1 MRGLCVSRPGG
12 THGAEACPETAPG
25 QIKEEKLSFEEFPKI
40 ARLSRACVIT
50 EKIDGT
56 NAQVHIENR
65 ALFAEGFPPE
75 VIAANDTHIM
85 LAGSRN
91 RYITPGAD
99 NFAFAAWV
107 KANAETLWGL
117 GEGRH
122 FGEWW
127 GAGIQRRYG
136 LAEKRFSLFNVARWI
151 RSEEER
157 TPQPELHENRQRVLP
172 ACCSVVPVLYSGPFG
187 TDTVDEA
194 VRALREGGSVAAPG
208 FTNPEGVVVY
218 HAASR
223 TMFKKTIEK
232 DEEPKGKTA

>member
-1 MRGLCVSRPGG
+1 M
-12 THGAEACPETAPG
+12 AFEA
-25 QIKEEKLSFEEFPKI
+25 FDKI

-56 NAQVHIENR
+56 NAQVHIIPAVDVSVSGLNESD
-65 ALFAEGFPPE
+65 
-75 VIAANDTHIM
+75 VIARNEAGDVM

-99 NFAFAAWV
+99 NFGFAGWV
-107 KANAETLWGL
+107 KANAEALWAL
-117 GEGRH
+117 GDGRH

-136 LAEKRFSLFNVARWI
+136 LTEKRFSLFNVARWI

-172 ACCSVVPVLYSGPFG
+172 ACCSLVPVLYSGPFG
-187 TDTVDEA
+187 TDTVDSA
-194 VRALREGGSVAAPG
+194 VSALAAGGSIAAPG
-208 FTNPEGVVVY
+208 FMQPEGVVVY

-223 TMFKKTIEK
+223 TLFKKTIEK
-232 DEEPKGKTA
+232 DEEPKGARL